1 MSFSSITKNELSR
14 MNVEEKCCLLA
25 ELAALIRM
33 SGSIQIGGL
42 NKVNLKVSTENAA
55 IARRIF
61 TLLKT
66 LYNVHT
72 EVMVRKNKQ
81 LKKNNNYLMI
91 VDYRNDAEKILTD
104 VGILNRD
111 RKQYYKINYGI
122 PEEIVQNRCCKRS
135 YIRGAFLGGGS
146 ISNPEKTYHL
156 EFVTHSQEH
165 SEDLCN
171 LINTFGLN
179 AKIVVRKES
188 YVIYLKEGEQI
199 VDLLNIIGA
208 YSALLKLEDI
218 RILKEVRNNINR
230 IVNCETAN
238 LGKTIN
244 ASIRQIQNI
253 EYIDKAMGIDNLPE
267 NLIDIARLR
276 LAHREASLKELGMM
290 LSPTVGKSGV
300 NHRLRRLE
308 EIAEELK
315 ERRINKNGNK
325 KSNNKK

>member
-14 MNVEEKCCLLA
+14 MHLEEKCCLLA

-33 SGSIQIGGL
+33 SGSIQIGGFG
-42 NKVNLKVSTENAA
+42 KVNLKVSTENAA

-61 TLLKT
+61 TLLKN

-91 VDYRNDAEKILTD
+91 VDYRSDAEKILID

-111 RKQYYKINYGI
+111 EKQYYKINYGI
-122 PEEIVQNRCCKRS
+122 PEEIVKKRCCKRS

-165 SEDLCN
+165 SEDLCR

-179 AKIVVRKES
+179 AKIVIRKES

-244 ASIRQIQNI
+244 ASIRQIKNI
-253 EYIDKAMGIDNLPE
+253 EYIDKTIGIDNLPE

-300 NHRLRRLE
+300 NHRLRKLE
-308 EIAEELK
+308 EIAEDLK
-315 ERRINKNGNK
+315 KRRNKNEKKKSYNK
-325 KSNNKK
+325 K